1 MGGRARA
8 AESSDAGLES
18 AASGMTDGRPLVS
31 WPTGVAATS
40 IGTSRRRQGL
50 VAGLSIL
57 GGILISKA
65 ALSVMRVDEKFCV
78 TYATRRAFD
87 TIRSALPR

>member
-1 MGGRARA
+1 M
-8 AESSDAGLES
+8 
-18 AASGMTDGRPLVS
+18 
-31 WPTGVAATS
+31 
-40 IGTSRRRQGL
+40 
-50 VAGLSIL
+50 AGLSIL

-87 TIRSALPR
+87 TIRSALPC